1 MKWLRRFHRLGA
13 VRRVEDV
20 MLKLLTIAAAF
31 GLFIHGL
38 IHLMG
43 AAVYLK
49 LATIEGLPYKTTLL
63 NGHLDLGE
71 RGMGVF
77 GVLWVLPAA
86 GFVVA
91 AVAFF
96 QGWFWWRPFL
106 LTTTLVSLVLTG
118 LDWDT
123 AYAGGILNI
132 LILALVAYGP
142 RLAGWL

>member
-1 MKWLRRFHRLGA
+1 
-13 VRRVEDV
+13 
-20 MLKLLTIAAAF
+20 MLKLLTVAAAF
-31 GLFIHGL
+31 VLFVHGL

-63 NGHLDLGE
+63 NGHLSLSE
-71 RGMGVF
+71 RGMGIF
-77 GVLWVLPAA
+77 GALWVLPAA

-91 AVAFF
+91 AVAFL

-106 LTTTLVSLVLTG
+106 LTATLASLVLTG

-123 AYAGGILNI
+123 AYAGAILNI
-132 LILALVAYGP
+132 LILALLAYGP